1 MLCKAKSK
9 SETSMSRPMPDERA
23 ATTAE
28 TKLKAIARPVIISTT
43 DKPKRAGGVPGSPVK
58 ENHPVSACIR

>member
-1 MLCKAKSK
+1 
-9 SETSMSRPMPDERA
+9 MSRPIPDERA

-28 TKLKAIARPVIISTT
+28 TKLKAIARPVIMSTT
-43 DKPKRAGGVPGSPVK
+43 DNPKRAGGVPGSPVK